1 MHPYRIHSSAENY
14 TETLG
19 HNLGMCMSIGDTV
32 LLSGELGAGKTCL
45 ARGIAKGAECK
56 VGARSPTFII
66 VAEYPGRVRIFH
78 CDLYRISSGI
88 ELEEL
93 ALDEN
98 LSRGALVIEWP
109 ENGEGF
115 LPQDAL
121 TVRIKVDPSDNSRHL
136 EFYASGNSSDRLL
149 SNFMESIKQ
158 DE

>member
-1 MHPYRIHSSAENY
+1 MHPYRIHSSSENY
-14 TETLG
+14 TEILG
-19 HNLGMCMSIGDTV
+19 RNLGMCISIGDTV
-32 LLSGELGAGKTCL
+32 LLSGELGTGKTCL
-45 ARGIAKGAECK
+45 ARGIAKGAECE

-66 VAEYPGRVRIFH
+66 VAEYPGRVWIFH

-98 LSRGALVIEWP
+98 LSRGALVVEWP

-121 TVRIKVDPSDNSRHL
+121 TVRIKVDTSDNSRNL
-136 EFYASGNSSDRLL
+136 EFYASGHSSDRLL
-149 SNFMESIKQ
+149 TNFMQSIKQ